1 MIWQKKYYFQELSGI
16 NCRQHYYSPK
26 SRDSKVIAEN
36 LNLQST
42 FWFISSKL
50 NKIAFWTKTLNSV
63 TIATAYL
70 TSNELNNLDNEIF
83 HCINQ
88 LKVWKKYSNIDNLY
102 KQIIKINDFKEIS
115 KDYLGP
121 SIKDVRTVGGEGVR
135 VINQMWTGLDRERG
149 VPKIPK
155 FVRTSFMDDPSS
167 SEVGNFIEWT
177 KDQDQ
182 AL

>member
-1 MIWQKKYYFQELSGI
+1 M
-16 NCRQHYYSPK
+16 
-26 SRDSKVIAEN
+26 IAEN

-63 TIATAYL
+63 TIATSYL

-121 SIKDVRTVGGEGVR
+121 SIKDVRTLGGRGSGKSGQIWIR

-167 SEVGNFIEWT
+167 SETGNFIEWT